1 MASETVIIVVGG
13 DYLALEICREI
24 LKTAGHAVV
33 MMWKHTDERT
43 ARLFT
48 HETDRLAEEFGDAF
62 TFLNEDPGE
71 PFALQHAGLRSVEEA
86 PNQSFCV
93 VAVAQDDRMNLR
105 VALSARDIN
114 DKARVTLRQFN
125 PLLGHKIQEG
135 LRYNCTAISPAAHAA
150 ATYAA
155 SSVDPACFYALP
167 FPTLESMVAR
177 VAHRRE
183 QGIDPNSVTDD
194 GSALFGFSDR
204 DAEKFGIAGMTVIE
218 AEQALGVRIVSI
230 NGVAPFLC
238 HGDEE
243 HPNTEL
249 IATSLAKT
257 DRLVAFGPVRNLKN
271 AGRRAQTRQDKA
283 ERRPLR
289 VHWNDFLAAFRRS
302 EPILRTALM
311 TSVGLYVAFVIYFSI
326 AMRWNVPAT
335 MYYVLTTMTT
345 VGYGDVSPCNG
356 CARGPQALLDVASLF
371 VAMGVMLAGLM
382 TFAIFTASV
391 TSGLNAAAIRRIRGL
406 RQIHRKG
413 HVIVCGAGN
422 VGSLVIDYLRELDEH
437 VVVVEKNPDGLLIEM
452 ARDQQID
459 LLTGDATNDE
469 TITFCAPE
477 KAKSLVGVTNSDT
490 ANLEAAL
497 GARSRTRE
505 RGLEDLHIV
514 LRVDDLTFG
523 RSIKRHFG
531 IASFSTTELTAPTIA
546 GLARF
551 ESTRGRFDLFPGS
564 SFVQTF
570 QLAERFQGPEN
581 APPPA
586 PPEMPGY
593 KVRWVPLYAWRDDGR
608 GKGETVPI
616 HKFEGEVQP
625 GDRLLF
631 MVPLDQFSDQS

>member
-43 ARLFT
+43 ARLFA

-86 PNQSFCV
+86 PHQNFCV

-183 QGIDPNSVTDD
+183 QGIDPNSITDD

-218 AEQALGVRIVSI
+218 AEQALGARIVSI
-230 NGVAPFLC
+230 NGIAPYLC

-271 AGRRAQTRQDKA
+271 TGRRAQTRQDKA

-289 VHWNDFLAAFRRS
+289 VHWNDFLAGFRRS

-311 TSVGLYVAFVIYFSI
+311 TSVGLYVAFVVYFSI
-326 AMRWNVPAT
+326 AMKWNVPAT

-345 VGYGDVSPCNG
+345 VGYGDVGPCNG
-356 CARGPQALLDVASLF
+356 CARGPQAFLDVASLF

-391 TSGLNAAAIRRIRGL
+391 TSGAERG
-406 RQIHRKG
+406 RDPAYPRVTSDPSQG
-413 HVIVCGAGN
+413 
-422 VGSLVIDYLRELDEH
+422 
-437 VVVVEKNPDGLLIEM
+437 
-452 ARDQQID
+452 ARDR
-459 LLTGDATNDE
+459 L
-469 TITFCAPE
+469 
-477 KAKSLVGVTNSDT
+477 
-490 ANLEAAL
+490 
-497 GARSRTRE
+497 RRRE
-505 RGLEDLHIV
+505 R
-514 LRVDDLTFG
+514 RV
-523 RSIKRHFG
+523 
-531 IASFSTTELTAPTIA
+531 A
-546 GLARF
+546 
-551 ESTRGRFDLFPGS
+551 
-564 SFVQTF
+564 
-570 QLAERFQGPEN
+570 
-581 APPPA
+581 
-586 PPEMPGY
+586 
-593 KVRWVPLYAWRDDGR
+593 
-608 GKGETVPI
+608 
-616 HKFEGEVQP
+616 
-625 GDRLLF
+625 GDRLLARTGRTRRRGGEKSRRA
-631 MVPLDQFSDQS
+631 VDRAGARSEDRSADRRRDQRRNDRVLHARTRQESGRRHQQRYRQPRSGARERAREPASAAWRTSTSSCGSTTSRSASRSNGTSASSRSRRPN

>member
-33 MMWKHTDERT
+33 MMWKHSDERA
-43 ARLFT
+43 ARLFR
-48 HETDRLAEEFGDAF
+48 HETDRLAEEFGEAF
-62 TFLNEDPGE
+62 TFLNEDPAE
-71 PFALQHAGLRSVEEA
+71 PGALYHAGLRPVAEA
-86 PNQSFCV
+86 PHQNFCI
-93 VAVAQDDRMNLR
+93 VAVSQDDRMNLR

-114 DKARVTLRQFN
+114 DRARVTLRQFN

-183 QGIDPNSVTDD
+183 QGIDTGAGDEGAS
-194 GSALFGFSDR
+194 LFGFSDR
-204 DAEKFGIAGMTVIE
+204 TAVNFGIDGMNVPA
-218 AEQALGVRIVSI
+218 AEQALGVRIVSV
-230 NGVAPFLC
+230 NGRAPYQC
-238 HGDEE
+238 KGEGEHADERV
-243 HPNTEL
+243 
-249 IATSLAKT
+249 IATLLAQT
-257 DRLVAFGPVRNLKN
+257 DRVVVFGPVRNLRN
-271 AGRRAQTRQDKA
+271 AGKRQQVRREKA
-283 ERRPLR
+283 ERKPLR
-289 VHWNDFLAAFRRS
+289 AYWQGFLGAARRS
-302 EPILRTALM
+302 EPILRTALLV
-311 TSVGLYVAFVIYFSI
+311 SILLYIVFVVFFSI
-326 AMRWNVPAT
+326 AEGWNIPAA

-345 VGYGDVSPCNG
+345 VGYGDISPCHN
-356 CARGPQALLDVASLF
+356 CARGPQEPLQVLSLF
-371 VAMGVMLAGLM
+371 VAMAMMFVGL
-382 TFAIFTASV
+382 TVLAIFTASV
-391 TSGLNAAAIRRIRGL
+391 TSALNAAAIRRIRGL
-406 RQIHRKG
+406 RQINRRG

-422 VGSLVIDYLRELDEH
+422 VGTLVIDYLRGLGEQ

-452 ARDQQID
+452 ARERQID

-469 TITFCAPE
+469 TINYCSPE
-477 KAKSLVGVTNSDT
+477 KAKSLIGVTNSDT

-505 RGLEDLHIV
+505 RGLDDLHIV
-514 LRVDDLTFG
+514 LRVDDLSFG

-551 ESTRGRFDLFPGS
+551 ESTRGRFELFPGT
-564 SFVQTF
+564 SFGGTF

-593 KVRWVPLYAWRDDGR
+593 RVRWIPLYAWRDQGR
-608 GKGETVPI
+608 GKGEAVPI
-616 HKFEGEVQP
+616 HKFAGEVQS

-631 MVPLDQFSDQS
+631 MVPLDQFSDQG

>member
-43 ARLFT
+43 ARLFG

-62 TFLNEDPGE
+62 TFLNEDPAE
-71 PFALQHAGLRSVEEA
+71 PYALQHAGLRSVEEA
-86 PNQSFCV
+86 PHQSFCV
-93 VAVAQDDRMNLR
+93 VAVAQDDRTNLR

-114 DKARVTLRQFN
+114 DRARVTLRQFN

-183 QGIDPNSVTDD
+183 QGIDPSTVGDD
-194 GSALFGFSDR
+194 GSTLFGFSDR
-204 DAEKFGIAGMTVIE
+204 EAEKFGIAGMTVTV
-218 AEQALGVRIVSI
+218 AEQALGARIVSI

-238 HGDEE
+238 HGDEDHAAE
-243 HPNTEL
+243 DL
-249 IATSLAKT
+249 IAATLAKT
-257 DRLVAFGPVRNLKN
+257 DRVVAFGPLRNLKN
-271 AGRRAQTRQDKA
+271 AGKRAQTRQDKS
-283 ERRPLR
+283 ERKELH
-289 VHWNDFLAAFRRS
+289 VHWSDFLGALRRT

-311 TSVGLYVAFVIYFSI
+311 TSVALYVAFVIYFVLVQH
-326 AMRWNVPAT
+326 WNVPAT
-335 MYYVLTTMTT
+335 MYYVATTMTT
-345 VGYGDVSPCNG
+345 VGYGDISPCNG
-356 CARGPQALLDVASLF
+356 CAREPQTFSEIISLV
-371 VAMGVMLAGLM
+371 VAMGVMLAGI
-382 TFAIFTASV
+382 TTVAIFTASV

-422 VGSLVIDYLRELDEH
+422 VGSLVIDYLRELDEQ

-469 TITFCAPE
+469 TITFCSPE
-477 KAKSLVGVTNSDT
+477 KAKSLIGVTNSDT

-505 RGLEDLHIV
+505 RGLDDLHIV

-551 ESTRGRFDLFPGS
+551 ESTRGRFDLFPGT
-564 SFVQTF
+564 SFTQTF
-570 QLAERFQGPEN
+570 QLAERFQGADN

-593 KVRWVPLYAWRDDGR
+593 KVRWIPLYAWRDDGR
-608 GKGETVPI
+608 GKGEAVPI
-616 HKFEGEVQP
+616 HKFAGEVQT

-631 MVPLDQFSDQS
+631 MVPLAQFSDQG